1 MRTLQLKK
9 IKNQKKMSK
18 NKDDNEKN
26 KEKNITKTK

>member
-18 NKDDNEKN
+18 NKDDNEK
-26 KEKNITKTK
+26 KKRKI